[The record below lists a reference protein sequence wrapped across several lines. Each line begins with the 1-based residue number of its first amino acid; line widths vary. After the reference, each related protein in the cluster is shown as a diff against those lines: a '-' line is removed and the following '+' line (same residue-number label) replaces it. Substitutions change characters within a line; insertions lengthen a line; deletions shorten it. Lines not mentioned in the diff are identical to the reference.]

1 MTAHNRPKIRHRVR
15 RGIETGKQKYAGS
28 SADVLWKRLNSVDF
42 LNQGMIFAGT
52 LLLCAFPL
60 FIVATSVAGRSA
72 ASGLGR
78 RLGLNRQAAGDLGHL
93 FTSSHATVASVS
105 GFAWV
110 FLILSGFAV
119 AASLQGLYQRIF
131 GLDSRTTRDMP
142 RALTWLVLLVAWLY
156 VGGSVG
162 PRVRAGGPVVFA
174 IVGLVVFTCVWWLT
188 MWLLLAGRVPWRR
201 LLPCAVATGVFYL
214 GMEAVFALV
223 FSGMIT
229 SNDERY
235 GPIGIVF
242 SLMSYFIAI
251 GVVVILGAVT
261 GLVWQE
267 RMQLRQERRKLEPNR

>member
-1 MTAHNRPKIRHRVR
+1 MTAHDRPKAAGRIR
-15 RGIETGKQKYAGS
+15 RGVEVGKQKYSGS
-28 SADVLWKRLNSVDF
+28 PADALWKRLNSVDF

-52 LLLCAFPL
+52 LLLCAFPVL
-60 FIVATSVAGRSA
+60 IVADSVAGKSA
-72 ASGLGR
+72 PSNLAR

-93 FTSSHATVASVS
+93 FTSAHTTVASVT

-142 RALTWLVLLVAWLY
+142 HALIWLVLVVAWFY
-156 VGGSVG
+156 GVGVAG
-162 PRVRAGGPVVFA
+162 PRVRAGGPAVFA
-174 IVGLVVFTCVWWLT
+174 IVGLVAFTCFWWAT
-188 MWLLLAGRVPWRR
+188 TWLLLARRIPWRP
-201 LLPCAVATGVFYL
+201 LLPSAIATGVFYL
-214 GMEAVFALV
+214 GMDAVFAVV
-223 FSGMIT
+223 FSGMVI
-229 SNDERY
+229 SDDRKY

-242 SLMSYFIAI
+242 CLMSYLIAI

-267 RMQLRQERRKLEPNR
+267 RRSGLPSGDDGPNR

>member
-1 MTAHNRPKIRHRVR
+1 MATHDRPTARRRIR
-15 RGIETGKQKYAGS
+15 RGIEVGKQRYAGS

-60 FIVATSVAGRSA
+60 LIVVDSVAGRSA

-78 RLGLNRQAAGDLGHL
+78 HLGLNRQAADEFGHL
-93 FTSSHATVASVS
+93 FTPSHVTVASVS

-142 RALTWLVLLVAWLY
+142 RALIWLVLMVAWVY
-156 VGGSVG
+156 VVGSVG

-174 IVGLVVFTCVWWLT
+174 IVGLVVFTCFWWLT
-188 MWLLLAGRVPWRR
+188 MWLLLAGRIPWRG
-201 LLPCAVATGVFYL
+201 LLPCALATGVFWL
-214 GMEAVFALV
+214 GMEAVFAV
-223 FSGMIT
+223 TFSGMLT
-229 SNDERY
+229 SNDRKY

-242 SLMSYFIAI
+242 SLMSYLIAI

-267 RMQLRQERRKLEPNR
+267 RMQLRQERRS